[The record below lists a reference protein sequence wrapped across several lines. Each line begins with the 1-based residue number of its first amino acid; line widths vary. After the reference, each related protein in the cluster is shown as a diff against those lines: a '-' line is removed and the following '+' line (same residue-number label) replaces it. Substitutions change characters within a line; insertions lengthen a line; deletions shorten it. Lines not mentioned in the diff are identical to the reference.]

1 MDRADHASA
10 PSTAKARHWAER
22 WARLEPH
29 IDLLLTLPPDARLR
43 WLDQHAIDN
52 AEGAAHLRALLAA
65 RDEAS
70 NASFLQGS
78 AAPAWAAPMLQRGEA
93 IGAYTL
99 VEPIG
104 EGGMGIVWRA
114 RRSDGRFEGEA
125 AIKLLH
131 RGRFDQAAQ
140 MRFRREGAIL
150 AGLRHPGIAQLFD
163 AGLTDAGQPYLV
175 LEFVDGE
182 AIDRWCART
191 RLPLR
196 ERLQLFLQVLDAVA
210 EAHAQLVIHRDL
222 KPSNILVTHAGRVK
236 LLDFGIARLLHED
249 EGAALTRDGAL
260 ALTPAYAAPEQFN
273 GGALSLS
280 TDVYA
285 LGVVLYELLT
295 GTHPSGLDASA
306 PAIAFMRSAAE
317 GNVPRASERA
327 RQRQLRG
334 DLDNILARATAPDA
348 ARRYRTVPE
357 FADDVRRHLNHEPV
371 AAHEAGWSYRA
382 AKFVRRHA
390 LATGL
395 SMVSVVALAS
405 GISATAWQAQRAQ
418 AERDRAER
426 MLARSDAANNF
437 VSVLLTQVGRADHP
451 MTFNEII
458 ETGER
463 LASLQSGGNAAN
475 RAVVLLELA
484 SFYQTVGSSDKAKR
498 LAEQAVAL
506 GRQDGDASLTATAQ
520 CLLGTAV
527 TSLGDGPRGEALIAD
542 AVRLAADDPDALVMC
557 WQQRG
562 FIAKDR
568 GDAAG
573 LLESAQRAGEALG
586 HMRHA
591 SPLTRAIV
599 HDSFAEAYR
608 LLGRYGDAESRYA
621 QAIETLR
628 AAGALDSIE
637 GSTIYNNWGIA
648 AGECG
653 QFKQALERYQR
664 AMRIQTEI
672 MGTDSTPPFSLIN
685 AARLLIELDRLDE
698 AWALAEQAS
707 QRAASSG
714 GRQYHFYAEIA
725 KSNVRRRQG
734 RFVDAGAHLEA
745 ARGQLDALQPAP
757 PRLRQ
762 RLQFG
767 LAQLDRDQSR
777 PEAALQRLDAL
788 RDELRPTPSAPHKPS
803 PVEQAVL
810 KERAD
815 TLAALGRTA
824 AALADART
832 AVGLARALQR
842 DAPASATTGSALLT
856 LARLQ
861 WASGEHAAAEASARE
876 AVRQL
881 DEAAGAQHPD
891 ARAARALAAL

>member
-1 MDRADHASA
+1 MDRAPEAQARA
-10 PSTAKARHWAER
+10 PAAARGWAER

-29 IDLLLTLPPDARLR
+29 IDLLLTLPPEARLR
-43 WLDQHAIDN
+43 WLERYAIDN

-65 RDEAS
+65 RDAAS
-70 NASFLQGS
+70 EASFLNGS
-78 AAPAWAAPMLQRGEA
+78 AAPDWVTPTLQPGDA
-93 IGAYTL
+93 IGAYAL
-99 VEPIG
+99 VERIG
-104 EGGMGIVWRA
+104 EGGMGSVWRA
-114 RRSDGRFEGEA
+114 RRSDGRFEGEV

-131 RGRFDQAAQ
+131 HGCFDHAAQ
-140 MRFRREGAIL
+140 ERFRREGAIL
-150 AGLRHPGIAQLFD
+150 AGLHHPGIAQLFD

-175 LEFVDGE
+175 LELVDGE
-182 AIDRWCART
+182 AIDRWRERT
-191 RLPLR
+191 RAPLR
-196 ERLQLFLQVLDAVA
+196 DRLQLFLQVLAAVA

-222 KPSNILVTHAGRVK
+222 KPSNILVTRAGRVK

-273 GGALSLS
+273 GGALSLA

-306 PAIAFMRSAAE
+306 PAIAFMRAAAE
-317 GNVPRASERA
+317 GNAPRASERA

-334 DLDNILARATAPDA
+334 DLDNILARATAPNA
-348 ARRYRTVPE
+348 AQRYRTVPE

-395 SMVSVVALAS
+395 SMVSVVALAG
-405 GISATAWQAQRAQ
+405 GIGATAWQAQRAQ

-426 MLARSDAANNF
+426 MLARSDAANGF
-437 VSVLLTQVGRADHP
+437 VSVLLTQVGRTGHP

-463 LASLQSGGNAAN
+463 LASLQTGGNAAN

-484 SFYQTVGSSDKAKR
+484 GFYQTLGRSDKAR
-498 LAEQAVAL
+498 PLAEQAVAL

-527 TSLGDGPRGEALIAD
+527 TSLGDGTGGEALIAD

-557 WQQRG
+557 WHQRG

-568 GDAAG
+568 GDAAA
-573 LLESAQRAGEALG
+573 LLEAAQRAGEALG
-586 HMRHA
+586 RVRYP

-608 LLGRYGDAESRYA
+608 LLGRYGDAQGRYA
-621 QAIETLR
+621 HAIETLR

-653 QFKQALERYQR
+653 QFKQALERYQQ

-672 MGTDSTPPFSLIN
+672 MGADSVPPFSLIN

-698 AWALAEQAS
+698 AWALAEHAA
-707 QRAASSG
+707 QRAVNG
-714 GRQYHFYAEIA
+714 GGGQYLFFAEIA

-734 RFVDAGAHLEA
+734 RFDDAGTHLEA
-745 ARGQLDALQPAP
+745 ARRQLESLQPAP

-762 RLQFG
+762 RLQFA
-767 LAQLDRDQSR
+767 LAQLDRDEGR
-777 PEAALQRLDAL
+777 PDAALQRLDAL
-788 RDELRPTPSAPHKPS
+788 RDELRPAPGAPHKPS

-824 AALADART
+824 AALADAHA

-861 WASGEHAAAEASARE
+861 WAAGEQAVATASARE
-876 AVRQL
+876 ATRQL

-891 ARAARALAAL
+891 ARAARALASS